1 MVSSALS
8 GFMLPDWAVL
18 ILLLVGG
25 VYALA
30 LLAMP
35 FAVFGVKSRLSAM
48 EEQLEDIQEELRV
61 MALRQAGARIGV
73 MDPAYPEPT
82 KPAPPAAMPP
92 SMSTMA
98 EPPLRRR
105 DGADVAMARPQQAPP
120 QPPPAP
126 PPPHPA
132 PSPLAEPSL
141 RESFGR
147 ARPSAPPPPP
157 PAPPRGRRI
166 EPRLD

>member
-1 MVSSALS
+1 
-8 GFMLPDWAVL
+8 MLPDWAVL
-18 ILLLVGG
+18 ILLLIGG

-30 LLAMP
+30 MLAMP

-73 MDPAYPEPT
+73 IDQVYPEPA
-82 KPAPPAAMPP
+82 KPAAPQ
-92 SMSTMA
+92 SMTTMT
-98 EPPLRRR
+98 EPPVRRR
-105 DGADVAMARPQQAPP
+105 EGAEFAAPT
-120 QPPPAP
+120 PPPIP
-126 PPPHPA
+126 PTEPP
-132 PSPLAEPSL
+132 L

-147 ARPSAPPPPP
+147 ARPTPPPPP
-157 PAPPRGRRI
+157 SVPPRGRRI

>member
-1 MVSSALS
+1 MLPSALS

-18 ILLLVGG
+18 ILLLIGG

-35 FAVFGVKSRLSAM
+35 FAVFGVKSRLSAI

-73 MDPAYPEPT
+73 MDQVYPEPAKPT
-82 KPAPPAAMPP
+82 APAP
-92 SMSTMA
+92 MA
-98 EPPLRRR
+98 PMTEPPLRRR
-105 DGADVAMARPQQAPP
+105 DSAEFTMARSPQAPT

-126 PPPHPA
+126 PPPP
-132 PSPLAEPSL
+132 PSPSAEPSL

-147 ARPSAPPPPP
+147 ARPSSPPPAPPAP

>member
-1 MVSSALS
+1 MMPTALS
-8 GFMLPDWAVL
+8 GFMLPGWAVL
-18 ILLLVGG
+18 VLLLICG

-61 MALRQAGARIGV
+61 MTLRAAGARIGV
-73 MDPAYPEPT
+73 IDQVYPEPA
-82 KPAPPAAMPP
+82 KPAAAPSPMPSGGEPAARYRENPSFTMAPIPP
-92 SMSTMA
+92 TPSA
-98 EPPLRRR
+98 EPP
-105 DGADVAMARPQQAPP
+105 M
-120 QPPPAP
+120 
-126 PPPHPA
+126 
-132 PSPLAEPSL
+132 

-147 ARPSAPPPPP
+147 SRPAAPPPPQSP
-157 PAPPRGRRI
+157 PPRVRRI